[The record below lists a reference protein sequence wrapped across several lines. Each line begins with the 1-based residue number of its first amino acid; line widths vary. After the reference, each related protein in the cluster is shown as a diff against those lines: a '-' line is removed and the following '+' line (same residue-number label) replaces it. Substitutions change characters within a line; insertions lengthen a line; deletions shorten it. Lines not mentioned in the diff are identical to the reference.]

1 MGMRGPK
8 AETGR
13 CPGARGGR
21 MRARALRLN
30 RRPDRGSVRAWTIP
44 RLPLVAKA
52 SMAGRLEV
60 RPIQSGTGPTGHS
73 AGEVSVRGMSTS
85 TPRTASAILATGSAA
100 ARPSRRG
107 ASLPSRRRAPL
118 LLAAAALL
126 SGCST
131 VNSLFGGSS
140 APAAPIGTP
149 GYVRGFLG
157 GAVADEPRAALVAR
171 EILSSGGTAV
181 DAAVAGAF
189 AMSVTL
195 PSRAGI
201 GGGGACLAYNR
212 GLREVIAVSFPAG
225 ARSALPS
232 GTDRPAAVPMLPR
245 GLFLLHTRGGRLRFE
260 QLVRPAEDLARFG
273 TEVSAALAAD
283 LAVVAAPLLNDPQ
296 ARRVFGARGGG
307 PLRGGERLIQ
317 LDLGATLA
325 QMRSGGVGE
334 LYQGTLSQRFEDASV
349 VAGGGLTAPELR
361 ETLAEVQEAVR
372 VPVGN
377 DVAFFLPAAAD
388 GAAGTA
394 SAFQALQGGSA
405 PFGGGG
411 MSGASAGLVTMDPEG
426 NAVACAFSMNNLFG
440 TGRIAPGTGI
450 LLAAAPG
457 MGSVPPAPLAVSLAT
472 NRELRAFRA
481 AAAGTGQQ
489 AAGIAAATMM
499 WTALRRQPFENGF
512 ASIPD
517 PGRGLAVSCPAYVP
531 GGNPSCVAA
540 ADPRGGGVATGSFAP

>member
-1 MGMRGPK
+1 M
-8 AETGR
+8 
-13 CPGARGGR
+13 
-21 MRARALRLN
+21 
-30 RRPDRGSVRAWTIP
+30 
-44 RLPLVAKA
+44 
-52 SMAGRLEV
+52 
-60 RPIQSGTGPTGHS
+60 
-73 AGEVSVRGMSTS
+73 
-85 TPRTASAILATGSAA
+85 
-100 ARPSRRG
+100 
-107 ASLPSRRRAPL
+107 
-118 LLAAAALL
+118 
-126 SGCST
+126 
-131 VNSLFGGSS
+131 FGGSS

-157 GAVADEPRAALVAR
+157 GAAADEPRAALVAR
-171 EILSSGGTAV
+171 EILSAGGTAV
-181 DAAVAGAF
+181 DAAIAGAF
-189 AMSVTL
+189 AMGVTL

-201 GGGGACLAYNR
+201 GGGGACLAYNAS
-212 GLREVIAVSFPAG
+212 LREVITVSFPAG
-225 ARSALPS
+225 SRSALPS
-232 GTDRPAAVPMLPR
+232 GTDRPAAVPMVPR

-307 PLRGGERLIQ
+307 PLRGGERLVQ

-334 LYQGTLSQRFEDASV
+334 LYQGSLSQRLEDASTT
-349 VAGGGLTAPELR
+349 AGGGLTAPELR
-361 ETLAEVQEAVR
+361 ETRAEVQEAVR

-377 DVAFFLPAAAD
+377 DMAFFLPASGD

-394 SAFQALQGGSA
+394 AAFQALQGGSA
-405 PFGGGG
+405 PFGGGA
-411 MSGASAGLVTMDPEG
+411 MSGASAGLVTMDPQG

-440 TGRIAPGTGI
+440 TGRIAGSTGI

-457 MGSVPPAPLAVSLAT
+457 MGSVPAAPLAVSLAT

-481 AAAGTGQQ
+481 ATAGTGQQ

-499 WTALRRQPFENGF
+499 WTALRRQPLENGF
-512 ASIPD
+512 ANIPE

-531 GGNPSCVAA
+531 GGNASCIAA
-540 ADPRGGGVATGSFAP
+540 ADPRSGGVATGSFAP